1 MKSTGVTAH
10 IAARKIRNAASVDA
24 FWVLWAGLRRAT
36 ILRMKVLATAAA
48 LLFAVVVS
56 TTATAAT
63 AKKWYWSESRADAVV
78 VANVRIPFCRV
89 YPGDNE
95 CPVGSMKN
103 VAIRLDSADCSGASE
118 YRSSFTYNRFTCE
131 VVTYNNGA
139 NARIAVYV
147 TGRST
152 FRWRVILKFR
162 GRHRGQHGANRMRHT

>member
-1 MKSTGVTAH
+1 
-10 IAARKIRNAASVDA
+10 
-24 FWVLWAGLRRAT
+24 
-36 ILRMKVLATAAA
+36 MKVLATAAA

-56 TTATAAT
+56 AATAAT
-63 AKKWYWSESRADAVV
+63 QKKWYWSESRADALV
-78 VANVRIPFCRV
+78 VANERIPFCRV

-118 YRSSFTYNRFTCE
+118 YRSSFTYNRFTCK

-162 GRHRGQHGANRMRHT
+162 GRHRGHTMRAEFDMSGTPDPRDQAVSS